1 MFDYN
6 SMKRGTNL
14 NQGGFMKIDKYKVM
28 DVISK
33 IRNFDWDGLIG
44 FILIFAMML
53 VFWFITP
60 A

>member
-6 SMKRGTNL
+6 SMKRVTNL